1 MPRALAWLAILAL
14 PGSGAALG
22 CARGGLPDPETAAER
37 YSEAAKRGD
46 GDALYAMLTRAAQ
59 RTYGKPA
66 TRALVRDARVE
77 LGRKAAALTD
87 PSTRLTAR
95 ARVRFADGEGA
106 EFELE
111 DGGFRI
117 ASAGALP
124 SGARTPA
131 QALGELRAA
140 LARRSY
146 ASLLRVLSADKRSAL
161 ESDLRSLV
169 TGLEQPDT
177 LDIKVNGD
185 AAEVRVPGG
194 HSVKLKREAG
204 VWRIDNFD

>member
-14 PGSGAALG
+14 PGTGAALG
-22 CARGGLPDPETAAER
+22 CAHNDLPEPEAAAAR
-37 YSEAAKRGD
+37 YAEAAKRGD
-46 GDALYAMLTRAAQ
+46 SEALYAMLTRAAQ
-59 RTYGKPA
+59 RSYGRAA
-66 TRALVRDARVE
+66 TRALVRDARTE
-77 LGRKAAALTD
+77 LGRKAVALSD

-131 QALGELRAA
+131 QALGELRGA

-146 ASLLRVLSADKRSAL
+146 ASLLRVLSEDKRGAL

-194 HSVKLKREAG
+194 HLVKLKREAG
-204 VWRIDNFD
+204 VWRIDDFD

>member
-1 MPRALAWLAILAL
+1 MPRALALLAVLA
-14 PGSGAALG
+14 PPAAGAALG
-22 CARGGLPDPETAAER
+22 CAHSDLPEPEAAVAR
-37 YSEAAKRGD
+37 YAEAAKRGD
-46 GDALYAMLTRAAQ
+46 GDALYGMLTRSAQ
-59 RTYGKPA
+59 RSYGRPA
-66 TRALVRDARVE
+66 TRALVREARAE
-77 LGRKAAALTD
+77 LGRKSQALSQPNTQV
-87 PSTRLTAR
+87 TAR

-131 QALGELRAA
+131 QALGELRQA

-146 ASLLRVLSADKRSAL
+146 ASLLRVLSQDKRTAL
-161 ESDLRSLV
+161 EGDLRSLV
-169 TGLEQPDT
+169 SGLEQPET
-177 LDIKVNGD
+177 LDIKVSGD
-185 AAEVRVPGG
+185 TAEVRVPGG

-204 VWRIDNFD
+204 VWRIDDFD

>member
-14 PGSGAALG
+14 PGSGAVLG
-22 CARGGLPDPETAAER
+22 CAHSDLPEPEAAAAR
-37 YSEAAKRGD
+37 YAEAAKRGD

-59 RTYGKPA
+59 RSYGRAA
-66 TRALVRDARVE
+66 TRALVRDARAE
-77 LGRKAAALTD
+77 LRRKAVALSD

-117 ASAGALP
+117 ASAGTLP

-131 QALGELRAA
+131 QALGELRGA

-146 ASLLRVLSADKRSAL
+146 ASLLRVLSEDKRSAL

-194 HSVKLKREAG
+194 HLVKLKREAG
-204 VWRIDNFD
+204 VWRIDDFD

>member
-14 PGSGAALG
+14 PGMGAVLG
-22 CARGGLPDPETAAER
+22 CAHADLPDPEAAAAR
-37 YSEAAKRGD
+37 YAEAAKRGD
-46 GDALYAMLTRAAQ
+46 GEALYAMLTSAAQ
-59 RTYGKPA
+59 RSYGRA
-66 TRALVRDARVE
+66 TTRALVRDARTE
-77 LGRKAAALTD
+77 LGRKAAALSD
-87 PSTRLTAR
+87 PNARVTAR

-131 QALGELRAA
+131 QALGELRQA

-146 ASLLRVLSADKRSAL
+146 ASFLRVLSEDKRSAL

-169 TGLEQPDT
+169 SGLEQPDT

-185 AAEVRVPGG
+185 VAEVRVPGG

-204 VWRIDNFD
+204 VWRIDDFD